1 MVKKIQ
7 NNKMFENI
15 LIGVCIIIILVLIY
29 LIYKKLTKE
38 ENFQFQKLTPK
49 RQDNFIENYNE
60 NFIIGQPCE
69 EKMRKNLKQFKIK
82 LDKENN
88 EN

>member
-38 ENFQFQKLTPK
+38 ENFQFQKL
-49 RQDNFIENYNE
+49 
-60 NFIIGQPCE
+60 II
-69 EKMRKNLKQFKIK
+69 L
-82 LDKENN
+82 
-88 EN
+88 